1 MLILLSPLAGCFT
14 GMVVDFEII
23 ESQRWP
29 IWEVL
34 QPFRNLPMH

>member
-1 MLILLSPLAGCFT
+1 MG
-14 GMVVDFEII
+14 VDYEII

-34 QPFRNLPMH
+34 QPFHNLPMH